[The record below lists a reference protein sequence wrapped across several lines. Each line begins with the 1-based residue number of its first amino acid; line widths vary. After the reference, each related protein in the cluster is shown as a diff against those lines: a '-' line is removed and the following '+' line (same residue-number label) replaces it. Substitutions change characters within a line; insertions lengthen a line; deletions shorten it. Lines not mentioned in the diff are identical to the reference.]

1 MHTPQYAD
9 ATQMVMRY
17 GCRYFCSFSSFLI
30 FCLLAVV
37 VWWWLMV
44 SMYCMKRTIE
54 WKKCCLNAIN
64 TFCERGNR
72 KFSICI
78 LLSRPIFS
86 SFFTSFLVISFPTK
100 KKNLNGFY
108 SYNVVFQCGVCFIL
122 LFFPKIGSFFIF
134 VQSRVLNT
142 IDAYCTFWCT
152 VFLFFAFC
160 FFFTHFRVSC
170 VDFQI
175 TSNKNNILKLD
186 KEFSRCLVFVR
197 FTFSFERCYYE

>member
-44 SMYCMKRTIE
+44 SMYCMKRTRE

-78 LLSRPIFS
+78 LLSGPIFS
-86 SFFTSFLVISFPTK
+86 SFFTSFLVISFSIK
-100 KKNLNGFY
+100 KKE
-108 SYNVVFQCGVCFIL
+108 SQ
-122 LFFPKIGSFFIF
+122 
-134 VQSRVLNT
+134 
-142 IDAYCTFWCT
+142 W
-152 VFLFFAFC
+152 FLFIQCCFSVRGVFHSPFFSKNW
-160 FFFTHFRVSC
+160 FFFHICT
-170 VDFQI
+170 
-175 TSNKNNILKLD
+175 K
-186 KEFSRCLVFVR
+186 
-197 FTFSFERCYYE
+197 